1 MREKAPA
8 AHRAMPGPEVLR
20 FWVFRESE
28 LGAVKK
34 ESNAAGTTL
43 PLNPIRGAHVAPQ
56 RCTIL
61 RNGKAET
68 SIHDLF
74 EKYYP

>member
-8 AHRAMPGPEVLR
+8 AHRALPGPEVFR
-20 FWVFRESE
+20 FLVFRESE
-28 LGAVKK
+28 PSAVKK
-34 ESNAAGTTL
+34 ESDAAGTTL

-61 RNGKAET
+61 RDG
-68 SIHDLF
+68 
-74 EKYYP
+74 

>member
-1 MREKAPA
+1 MCEKAPT
-8 AHRAMPGPEVLR
+8 AHRALPRPEVFR
-20 FWVFRESE
+20 CWVFRESE

-34 ESNAAGTTL
+34 ESDAAGTTL

-61 RNGKAET
+61 
-68 SIHDLF
+68 HDG
-74 EKYYP
+74 

>member
-8 AHRAMPGPEVLR
+8 AHRALPGPEVLR

-34 ESNAAGTTL
+34 ESDAVGTTL

-61 RNGKAET
+61 
-68 SIHDLF
+68 HDG
-74 EKYYP
+74 